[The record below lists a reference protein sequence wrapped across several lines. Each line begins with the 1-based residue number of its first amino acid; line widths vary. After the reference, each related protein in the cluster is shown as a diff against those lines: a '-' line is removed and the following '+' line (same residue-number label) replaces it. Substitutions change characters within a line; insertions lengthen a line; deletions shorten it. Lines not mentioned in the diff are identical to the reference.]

1 MSSAQVL
8 ALLLVPTILIL
19 VVVVPT
25 ALKYYYADKERMS
38 RSLSADEWEEI
49 RSTLARADKMEE
61 RINTLES
68 LLDAQD
74 PSWKDKL

>member
-1 MSSAQVL
+1 MDSSHVL
-8 ALLLVPTILIL
+8 LLLLVPIVLIC

-25 ALKYYYADKERMS
+25 ALKYYYKDRERMS
-38 RSLSADEWEEI
+38 RSLSSDEWEEI
-49 RSTLARADKMEE
+49 RTTLERADKMEQ
-61 RINTLES
+61 RIVTLES